1 MAKKTNPPK
10 KTTSPVGPYK
20 TAPKG
25 DKSTGVRKM
34 VAEKPKGG
42 SQFLPKGVSAGKSG
56 KTTPAR
62 NFGLTQDQ
70 ANKLSKT
77 NKMVKELPKPG
88 KPVKTTTY
96 HIGNRKV
103 TKAEFEA
110 YKKK

>member
-1 MAKKTNPPK
+1 MAKKTNTPSK
-10 KTTSPVGPYK
+10 GSSPIGPYK
-20 TAPKG
+20 AAPKG
-25 DKSTGVRKM
+25 DKSTGVRNM

-42 SQFLPKGVSAGKSG
+42 SQFLPKGIPAGKNTPSQ
-56 KTTPAR
+56 PAR

-77 NKMVKELPKPG
+77 NKMIKELPKPD
-88 KPVKTTTY
+88 KPVKTTSY
-96 HIGNRKV
+96 SIGNRKV